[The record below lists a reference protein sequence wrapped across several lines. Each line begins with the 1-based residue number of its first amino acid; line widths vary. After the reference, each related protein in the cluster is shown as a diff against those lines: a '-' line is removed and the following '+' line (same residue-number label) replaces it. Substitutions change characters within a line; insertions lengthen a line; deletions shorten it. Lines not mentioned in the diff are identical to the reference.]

1 LLLLL
6 GGFAALQHPRS
17 NYRWLGYMASAL
29 ALQRLNII
37 AQQSAKLVLAIGAGV
52 LTIRMIRG

>member
-1 LLLLL
+1 LL